1 MHRARP
7 CTHTTIVSE
16 SSGRARNTRRTADSR
31 RGVALT
37 LGDEGQQLLVFRLH
51 DAHQLLSQRLRA
63 RARVARVP
71 LDVMILTLRV
81 GGYARSRATRAR
93 MVGQFCGRASACV
106 WGLRGSVCKRRFHG
120 DGRGLSPPSRPFRG
134 HILVFHTGPPTHF
147 PCFYFTRVSAS
158 GRMDLSSRTMPL
170 G

>member
-1 MHRARP
+1 MRLA
-7 CTHTTIVSE
+7 HT
-16 SSGRARNTRRTADSR
+16 
-31 RGVALT
+31 LT
-37 LGDEGQQLLVFRLH
+37 LVDKHRRRCSAL
-51 DAHQLLSQRLRA
+51 A
-63 RARVARVP
+63 RARTQRSSRSHLDALATRDEKPTCVAASRSRW
-71 LDVMILTLRV
+71 VMRGSSCSFSAFTMLISLRV
-81 GGYARSRATRAR
+81 GGYARSRSTRAR
-93 MVGQFCGRASACV
+93 MVGHFCGRASACV